1 LKHHPIAA
9 PRGASRGVV
18 VPWNEEDRLLVTD
31 WGYIAAGL
39 VARLLPRFASGAIAD
54 TAADLY
60 TWTHPARTRAIG
72 RRLSRIWVESGRSGP
87 VPSARD
93 TNRAFARAVRDF
105 LANRPQD
112 GAARRVRLDEEARS
126 ILRAARE
133 SGRSTVLVSGH
144 FGPWEVALQWLARE
158 VGPLDALARSHRCG
172 AVERFFASRRAAFGV
187 RTLSG
192 GRPAAAALARLRAG
206 GWIAALAD
214 RSTRHRVATEA
225 RKRAA
230 ANTAPTSMVRVDP
243 APLLL
248 ARRTRSQVL
257 AGVAWQADDGAVEV
271 RFHPAFTLAPRRD
284 GIGLDQAQARLQRFF
299 DAHVRAHPTQ
309 WFDWSLAPGLD
320 RGADPLGG

>member
-1 LKHHPIAA
+1 M
-9 PRGASRGVV
+9 
-18 VPWNEEDRLLVTD
+18 TD
-31 WGYIAAGL
+31 SGYIAAGL
-39 VARLLPRFASGAIAD
+39 VARLLPRWTSGAIAD
-54 TAADLY
+54 AAADLY

-72 RRLSRIWVESGRSGP
+72 RRLSRIWTESGRSGP
-87 VPSARD
+87 VPSARE

-105 LANRPQD
+105 LANRPRD
-112 GAARRVRLDEEARS
+112 TFSRRVRLDEEGRS
-126 ILRAARE
+126 ILREARE
-133 SGRSTVLVSGH
+133 SGRSTVIVSGH

-172 AVERFFASRRAAFGV
+172 AIERFFASRRAAFGV

-214 RSTRHRVATEA
+214 RSTRT
-225 RKRAA
+225 RAA
-230 ANTAPTSMVRVDP
+230 APAEPATFVRLDP

-248 ARRTRSQVL
+248 ARRARSQVL

-271 RFHPAFTLAPRRD
+271 RFHPTFTLAPRRD
-284 GIGLDQAQARLQRFF
+284 GIGLEQAQARLQRFF

>member
-1 LKHHPIAA
+1 M
-9 PRGASRGVV
+9 
-18 VPWNEEDRLLVTD
+18 TD
-31 WGYIAAGL
+31 WGYIVAGF
-39 VARLLPRFASGAIAD
+39 VARRLPRWASGAIAD
-54 TAADLY
+54 ATGDLY

-72 RRLSRIWVESGRSGP
+72 RRLTRIWDESGRPGAA
-87 VPSARD
+87 PSARE

-105 LANRPQD
+105 LASRPLE
-112 GAARRVRLDEEARS
+112 GVSRPVRLDEEGRS

-158 VGPLDALARSHRCG
+158 IGPLDALARSHRSG
-172 AVERFFASRRAAFGV
+172 AVERYFASRRAAFGV

-192 GRPAAAALARLRAG
+192 RRPAAAALARLRAG

-214 RSTRHRVATEA
+214 RSTRFRPGRA
-225 RKRAA
+225 RAV
-230 ANTAPTSMVRVDP
+230 SGFVRVDP

-248 ARRTRSQVL
+248 ARRACAQVL
-257 AGVAWQADDGAVEV
+257 AGVAWQAEDGAVEV
-271 RFHPAFTLAPRRD
+271 RFHPAFTLGPRRD